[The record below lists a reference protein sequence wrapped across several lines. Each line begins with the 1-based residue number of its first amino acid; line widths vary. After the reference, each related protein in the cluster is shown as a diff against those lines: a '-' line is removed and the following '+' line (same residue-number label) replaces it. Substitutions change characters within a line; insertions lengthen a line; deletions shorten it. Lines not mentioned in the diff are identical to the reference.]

1 MRLVPIALVS
11 NTDVTDTGE
20 HISRGEARSGQGDC
34 EVEYMEK
41 VFVAKWYHLLVYPDW
56 FRRLHQ
62 RPRRFLGELVKPGMT
77 AVDIGCG
84 LGFYTIEMAR
94 MVGQNGRVIAID
106 FQADMLRVTARK
118 ARKAGVGERVEIVQC
133 AQDNLIVSERV
144 PLGQVD
150 FALSMWVAHEVPD
163 RGRFFGQVRRMLKS
177 EGRYL
182 LAEPKFHVGGELY
195 RAICDDAEEA
205 GLKKVCE
212 PPVGASRAALFAVA

>member
-1 MRLVPIALVS
+1 
-11 NTDVTDTGE
+11 
-20 HISRGEARSGQGDC
+20 
-34 EVEYMEK
+34 MEK

-62 RPRRFLGELVKPGMT
+62 RPRRFLGKLVKVGMT
-77 AVDIGCG
+77 VADIGCG
-84 LGFYTIEMAR
+84 LGFYAIEMAR

-133 AQDNLIVSERV
+133 AQDDLMVSERV
-144 PLGQVD
+144 PLVQVD

-163 RGRFFGQVRRMLKS
+163 RDRFFKQIRRMLKAD
-177 EGRYL
+177 GRFL
-182 LAEPKFHVGGELY
+182 LAEPRFHVGKKLY
-195 RAICDDAEEA
+195 RAICADAEEA

-212 PPVGASRAALFAVA
+212 PAVGASRAALFAPGSD

>member
-1 MRLVPIALVS
+1 
-11 NTDVTDTGE
+11 
-20 HISRGEARSGQGDC
+20 
-34 EVEYMEK
+34 MEK

-62 RPRRFLGELVKPGMT
+62 RPRRFLGELVKVGMT
-77 AVDIGCG
+77 VADIGCG
-84 LGFYTIEMAR
+84 LGFYAIEMAR

-133 AQDNLIVSERV
+133 AQDDLMSSERI

-163 RGRFFGQVRRMLKS
+163 RGRFFGQVRRVLMP

-182 LAEPKFHVGGELY
+182 LAEPNFHVGKQLY
-195 RAICDDAEEA
+195 RAICDDAERA
-205 GLKKVCE
+205 GLKRISE
-212 PPVGASRAALFAVA
+212 PAVGASRAALFAVV

>member
-1 MRLVPIALVS
+1 M
-11 NTDVTDTGE
+11 D
-20 HISRGEARSGQGDC
+20 
-34 EVEYMEK
+34 K

-62 RPRRFLGELVKPGMT
+62 RPGRFLGELARPGMT
-77 AVDIGCG
+77 AADIGCG
-84 LGFYTIEMAR
+84 LGFYAIEMAR

-106 FQADMLRVTARK
+106 FQTEMLRATARK

-133 AQDNLIVSERV
+133 AQDDLMISERV

-163 RGRFFGQVRRMLKS
+163 RERFFEQIRRMLKS

-182 LAEPKFHVGGELY
+182 LAEPKFHVGNQLY
-195 RAICDDAEEA
+195 RAICSDAEGA
-205 GLKKVCE
+205 GLKRISE
-212 PPVGASRAALFAVA
+212 PPVGASRAALFAIA